1 MGQIHRPRLSE
12 QNQLQNRYLLPLRRS
27 RPHAG
32 DPLKSRNAQNGRVPK
47 EILWARYLLQK
58 LFTERHGMNEPRVRE
73 ELDVELT
80 KGLLTVVN
88 AKIDENLFG
97 RLFSL
102 EMPG

>member
-1 MGQIHRPRLSE
+1 
-12 QNQLQNRYLLPLRRS
+12 
-27 RPHAG
+27 
-32 DPLKSRNAQNGRVPK
+32 
-47 EILWARYLLQK
+47 
-58 LFTERHGMNEPRVRE
+58 MNEPRVRE